1 MKTYLP
7 RVRRGGSW
15 SDGPRGARVA
25 YRSRRTPGTRSFHL
39 GLRLVKSDN
48 EVPDSGEGEKPDTTC
63 SNGEHP

>member
-7 RVRRGGSW
+7 RVVRGGSW
-15 SDGPRGARVA
+15 RDHPRYARVA
-25 YRSRRTPGTRSFHL
+25 FRSRLTPGGRSSL
-39 GLRLVKSDN
+39 VGLRLVKSDN

>member
-1 MKTYLP
+1 MKRCLL
-7 RVRRGGSW
+7 RVVRGGSW
-15 SDGPRGARVA
+15 RYPPRYTRVA
-25 YRSRRTPGTRSFHL
+25 VLGRGTPGTRSFHL